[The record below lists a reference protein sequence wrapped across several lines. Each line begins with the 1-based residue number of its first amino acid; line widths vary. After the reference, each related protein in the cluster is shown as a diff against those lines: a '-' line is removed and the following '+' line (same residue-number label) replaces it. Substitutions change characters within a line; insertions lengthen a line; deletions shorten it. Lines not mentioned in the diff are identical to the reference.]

1 MTDLQLP
8 VCYNLIPHVK
18 SGKVLKMSVLEP
30 GSPYDWSL
38 LEFPWHEATRGVT
51 TPWMG
56 CQSIAR
62 FTPQHFIRLP

>member
-18 SGKVLKMSVLEP
+18 SGEVLKMSVLER

-38 LEFPWHEATRGVT
+38 LEFPWHEGTGGVT
-51 TPWMG
+51 TP
-56 CQSIAR
+56 
-62 FTPQHFIRLP
+62 P

>member
-38 LEFPWHEATRGVT
+38 LEFPWHEATGGVT
-51 TPWMG
+51 TP
-56 CQSIAR
+56 
-62 FTPQHFIRLP
+62 P